1 MKKRVII
8 GGGIIIVALVAI
20 SLRLFSFSPE
30 AKQEANVST
39 ATANNVAFSALVTP
53 IASQV
58 FAMVPDTV
66 GEQFTEL
73 ATSTRVGAG
82 TRIKTSETGR
92 AIVEG
97 PHEAFLDFNAEIV
110 IASRDAEGGSR
121 IGLETGKTWSRVKKA
136 FDQGEFYELETQNA
150 VAVVR
155 GTSFGLYFEDGDTTT
170 LIVTEGE
177 VHLIAKDLDTGA
189 VLYDTETAVGPGK
202 KAVRKGEEAIRVS
215 AIIEEDKEEWF
226 RFNNPEESASQNQ
239 INVRTGTTLVPSAS
253 ALSAASSSSDQAP
266 TAPLSTTSPQP
277 LSAQAETFT
286 VSKLTPQK
294 IADVDVPDTVFDL
307 YGTGLDLAIALQVGN
322 YAVSDFTALTSSHII
337 FRLPRGFSSGTY
349 TIRVK
354 NEDGIKVSL
363 PDALTINQT
372 QQALPPEPPPPT
384 YYP

>member
-1 MKKRVII
+1 M
-8 GGGIIIVALVAI
+8 ATT
-20 SLRLFSFSPE
+20 
-30 AKQEANVST
+30 T
-39 ATANNVAFSALVTP
+39 ADNAAFSALVTP

-58 FAMVPDTV
+58 FTLAPDTV

-73 ATSTRVGAG
+73 ATSTRVESG

-121 IGLETGKTWSRVKKA
+121 IGLETGKTWSRVKKV
-136 FDQGEFYELETQNA
+136 FDQGEFYEMETQNA

-155 GTSFGLYFEDGDTTT
+155 GTSFGFYFEHGDTTT
-170 LIVTEGE
+170 LVVTEGE
-177 VHLIAKDLDTGA
+177 VRLIAKDLQTGA
-189 VLYDTETAVGPGK
+189 VLPDTEVAVGPGK
-202 KAVRKGEEAIRVS
+202 KAVRKGEEAIRVG
-215 AIIEEDKEEWF
+215 AIVEEDKGEWF
-226 RFNNPEESASQNQ
+226 RFNNPEESTGQYQ
-239 INVRTGTTLVPSAS
+239 VEVRTGTTLVPSAS

-277 LSAQAETFT
+277 LSAQEETFT
-286 VSKLTPQK
+286 VSKLTPRE
-294 IADVDVPDTVFDL
+294 IADVDIPATVFDL
-307 YGTGLDLAIALQVGN
+307 YGIGLDFAIALQVGN
-322 YAVSDFTALTSSHII
+322 YAVSDFTVLTSSHIR
-337 FRLPRGFSSGTY
+337 FRLPQGFSSGTY
-349 TIRVK
+349 TMRVK
-354 NEDGIKVSL
+354 NENGIKVSL